1 MKKILAMVVA
11 AVVIVGVIGVLA
23 MPAEVPEST
32 MTERFTVVEGV
43 VHSDTQF
50 SMISEDG
57 ELIIF
62 INDDVEVLFE
72 DYVPLGDDV
81 EGYTRDAREVLF
93 GRTLAEVLDGR
104 TLTITYN
111 FIGMSIPA
119 NTTPTTVVIM
129 FETAVPLP
137 GIEIETGE
145 GYENIVTLPEDIGDL
160 DWDFEIDFDDVV
172 LNGEIVVNGEIIDAP
187 APFWSRGGYTEDGI
201 AVTTATSIMVPL
213 RAVAEALGYEVSW
226 SEETQSIM
234 LGVGVHVFIG
244 RAEAYLGRMAPIELS
259 TAPIIV
265 ENLTFVPMDFFRN
278 VLGQTVYS
286 FEGQLVIETYSD
298 MY

>member
-1 MKKILAMVVA
+1 MKKILAMIVSIVV
-11 AVVIVGVIGVLA
+11 VVGVIGVLA

-32 MTERFTVVEGV
+32 MVERFTVVEDV

-137 GIEIETGE
+137 DDENGYDGI
-145 GYENIVTLPEDIGDL
+145 VPPIG
-160 DWDFEIDFDDVV
+160 EIDDNEWAFT

-187 APFWSRGGYTEDGI
+187 APSVMSALGTPDAPSHG
-201 AVTTATSIMVPL
+201 VSILVPL
-213 RAVAEALGYEVSW
+213 RAIAEALGYDVTWNEY
-226 SEETQSIM
+226 TQS
-234 LGVGVHVFIG
+234 VQIG
-244 RAEAYLGRMAPIELS
+244 AGINLRIGELEVTVGRMAPIELS
-259 TAPIIV
+259 AAPQIMD
-265 ENLTFVPMDFFRN
+265 NYTFVPLDFFR
-278 VLGQTVYS
+278 VVMGQTVYA
-286 FEGQLVIETYSD
+286 FEGQLVVETYSD